1 MTGPTP
7 PGWPGYGGPPQSPD
21 EQPYYPAAPGY
32 PPPGYPPQGYPPQG
46 YPPQGYPPQ
55 GYPQQGYPQQ
65 GYPQQGYPQQGYPPA
80 PPGYGYP
87 QLPKPVRVSV
97 VWTGALL
104 ALGGLA
110 ATVGSLLT
118 WVHAVVAGGGPTKDF
133 SGISGDRDGKIT
145 VVFGAL
151 LLIGGILIVLKQ
163 GRIWVAITGTVLAAI
178 LVLIALADIGDV
190 SDKSKQLSGFGHLDV
205 GVGLVI
211 VLVGAIVALA
221 FSIVGIC
228 VRRPR

>member
-7 PGWPGYGGPPQSPD
+7 PGGPSYGGPPQSPD
-21 EQPYYPAAPGY
+21 EQPYYPTAPGY
-32 PPPGYPPQGYPPQG
+32 PPPGQPPIG

-65 GYPQQGYPQQGYPPA
+65 GYPPV

-87 QLPKPVRVSV
+87 QQPKPVRVSV

-104 ALGGLA
+104 TLGGLA

-118 WVHAVVAGGGPTKDF
+118 WVHEVIGGGPTKDF
-133 SGISGDRDGKIT
+133 SGISGNRDGKIT

-178 LVLIALADIGDV
+178 LALIALADIGDV
-190 SDKSKQLSGFGHLDV
+190 SDKSKQFSGFGHLDV